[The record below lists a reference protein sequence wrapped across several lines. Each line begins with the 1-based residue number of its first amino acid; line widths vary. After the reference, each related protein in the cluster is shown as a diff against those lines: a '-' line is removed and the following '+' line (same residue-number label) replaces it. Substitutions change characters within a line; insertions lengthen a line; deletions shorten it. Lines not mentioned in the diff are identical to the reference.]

1 MPKIV
6 SVHSFRNGTGQSN
19 LTANLA
25 VSIARQ
31 GQHVGIINTQPAG
44 VHTIF
49 GLDDDKIDHILN
61 YYLWG
66 DSAAPDQDKSDRP
79 SLKIEQGHIT
89 VMGGGVYLSPKAIRV
104 GEVPRLLQQ
113 GHDMN
118 SLSQGFLDLSRRLN
132 LDCLFI
138 ETNPGLSEDTLLS
151 IALCDVLL
159 LILSLDHQNFQGVA
173 VTVDIARKLGVPK
186 ILLVANQVLPSFE
199 AEEVQ
204 EQLERT
210 YGEAVAG
217 ILPFSEEMLELA
229 SSGIFCLHYP
239 EHLLTQKFKAIAQ
252 QILALDSREPDLP
265 ATPQSQSRTQQPSVA
280 LNMFDV
286 LTLPEAQRR
295 VVNCIIRRGK
305 VTLPEIASLIGQ
317 DETVLNP
324 ILGTLVEQGFV
335 QTLEIE
341 GQLLYRPYM
350 TARLKQP
357 PAQKRWSILEDKTE

>member
-6 SVHSFRNGTGQSN
+6 SVHSFRHGTGQSN

-25 VSIARQ
+25 VSIAQQ
-31 GQHVGIINTQPAG
+31 GQHVGVINTQPAG
-44 VHTIF
+44 VHTLF
-49 GLDDDKIDHILN
+49 GVDNDKIDHILN

-66 DSAAPDQDKSDRP
+66 SLASGGVTKDASP
-79 SLKIEQGHIT
+79 SFKIEQGEVT
-89 VMGGGVYLSPKAIRV
+89 VMGGGVYLSPTSIRV
-104 GEVPRLLQQ
+104 SDVPRLLRQ
-113 GHDMN
+113 GHDMG
-118 SLSQGFLDLSRRLN
+118 SLSQGFLELSRRLN

-138 ETNPGLSEDTLLS
+138 ETDPGLGEDTLLS

-186 ILLVANQVLPSFE
+186 ILLVANQVLSSFE
-199 AEEVQ
+199 TEEVR

-210 YGEAVAG
+210 YGESVAAV
-217 ILPFSEEMLELA
+217 LPFAEEMLELA
-229 SSGIFCLHYP
+229 SSGIFCLQYP
-239 EHLLTQKFKAIAQ
+239 EHPLTHEFRAIAQ
-252 QILALDSREPDLP
+252 QILALESREQVT
-265 ATPQSQSRTQQPSVA
+265 AATQQATTREPQPTID

-305 VTLPEIASLIGQ
+305 ATLSEIATSIGQ
-317 DETVLNP
+317 DEAILYP

-335 QTLEIE
+335 QTLENE
-341 GQLLYRPYM
+341 GQLQYRPYM
-350 TARLKQP
+350 SVK
-357 PAQKRWSILEDKTE
+357 QKRKSSPNLWQALDGE